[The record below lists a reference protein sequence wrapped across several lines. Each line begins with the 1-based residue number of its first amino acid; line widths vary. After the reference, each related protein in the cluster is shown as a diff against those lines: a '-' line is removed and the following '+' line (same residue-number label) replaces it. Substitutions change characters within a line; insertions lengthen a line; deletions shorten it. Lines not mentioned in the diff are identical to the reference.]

1 MNNRQAISPLNLLS
15 RFLSMGATPQQIEQT
30 IFNQYPNFRILS
42 NQMKQSGMNPIEFAM
57 QIAKQYNIPIQQ
69 TEISNTFSQMWNMIS
84 NKKY

>member
-1 MNNRQAISPLNLLS
+1 MNNIVNLIIQ
-15 RFLSMGATPQQIEQT
+15 MITNGQNPYQVIEQLVSK
-30 IFNQYPNFRILS
+30 NPQAQILF
-42 NQMKQSGMNPIEFAM
+42 NQMKQSGMNPIQFAI